1 MKAPIESQNEISKI
15 VKIKNDTKRDLI
27 SILWSKSYQDKNI
40 DSLSL
45 FKIEDLALNQIIK
58 NVEKLAL
65 ELFPS
70 PFYPLGKYAEALVG
84 IYLNQHSDYQLLAK
98 NIQLIEEKITLGE
111 VDFLLFDK
119 RKKEYIHLEFAIKY
133 YLKVE
138 INDKTHF
145 IGPNAKDSLKRKVV
159 KLKEVQLPLLK
170 KYPHLLP
177 DKFSKIEFK
186 PKLLF
191 KVFCFFPIDEWM
203 KKPQDIF
210 NEGWWASIQDWD
222 KITSQADYFQII
234 TQKSKW
240 IFPYAL
246 KNSILEKSYAEEILR
261 TAFEN
266 GANHFMLIR
275 LTKDKK
281 VLDRGFIMR
290 NEWQK

>member
-186 PKLLF
+186 LKLLF
-191 KVFCFFPIDEWM
+191 KVFCFLPIDEWM